1 MGEGGVDFRLQEG
14 EEEVQEVDS
23 EGVADCDHWGVMMLE
38 SLFVF
43 FPPGLQGVAAV
54 GGDGSR
60 GWMEGSDGPM
70 YHPCATT
77 MRTKKR
83 ARRTTV
89 LIHR

>member
-1 MGEGGVDFRLQEG
+1 ML
-14 EEEVQEVDS
+14 DS
-23 EGVADCDHWGVMMLE
+23 L
-38 SLFVF
+38 SVF
-43 FPPGLQGVAAV
+43 FLSAGLQGGAAA
-54 GGDGSR
+54 
-60 GWMEGSDGPM
+60 GWGEGSDGPM

>member
-23 EGVADCDHWGVMMLE
+23 ERVADCDYGGVMMLV
-38 SLFVF
+38 SFLFF
-43 FPPGLQGVAAV
+43 FLSPGLKGLRPRE
-54 GGDGSR
+54 GR
-60 GWMEGSDGPM
+60 GWMDERDGPM

>member
-1 MGEGGVDFRLQEG
+1 MTL
-14 EEEVQEVDS
+14 DS
-23 EGVADCDHWGVMMLE
+23 LSVF
-38 SLFVF
+38 LFLS
-43 FPPGLQGVAAV
+43 GLQRVCG
-54 GGDGSR
+54 R
-60 GWMEGSDGPM
+60 GREGSDGPM